1 MNSRRFTGEKINHL
15 RSKPVSVI
23 RRKGPDMIRTELV
36 VAMTAD
42 NFFSLCEV
50 NGSSQADWLK
60 LDYPTGQP
68 RGVNFI
74 KKRKMVGNPAVMLQ
88 RNFSLETCRVQVCFH
103 YN

>member
-1 MNSRRFTGEKINHL
+1 MYSRRFTGEKINHL

-23 RRKGPDMIRTELV
+23 KRKSPEMIRAERV

-42 NFFSLCEV
+42 TFLSLCEV

-60 LDYPTGQP
+60 LDYPADQP
-68 RGVNFI
+68 WGVNFI
-74 KKRKMVGNPAVMLQ
+74 RKSEMVGNPAVMLQ
-88 RNFSLETCRVQVCFH
+88 RNFFFETHRVQVCFY